1 MNPTTYIMLVVLLIT
16 VIFVIYFL
24 MLGSR
29 ISNLEKKL
37 EDLHEDSQQTEYRIA
52 HQIDGVL
59 GVLNFLNKEVMDLK
73 KGQVNE

>member
-1 MNPTTYIMLVVLLIT
+1 MNSVTYVMYIVLLIT

-29 ISNLEKKL
+29 IDKLEKKF
-37 EDLHEDSQQTEYRIA
+37 EDLHEDSQQTEYRIT

-59 GVLNFLNKEVMDLK
+59 GVLNYLNKEVMDLK
-73 KGQVNE
+73 KGQN

>member
-1 MNPTTYIMLVVLLIT
+1 MTSTTYVMCIVLLIT

-29 ISNLEKKL
+29 ISKLEKKF

-59 GVLNFLNKEVMDLK
+59 GVLNVLNKEVLDLK
-73 KGQVNE
+73 KGQM